1 MTNICLP
8 TLLSFFLLLSINGC
22 AQTEKQLQ
30 AKEPAMIPMTETYQ
44 RAADGI
50 GSRYYQDGSSSPF
63 TGVLYG
69 RYDNGELMTTQDY
82 VDGIGNGKW
91 TSYDPD
97 GRKNEEGTYVEN
109 RVEGPVTLFYEDG
122 SVKARGQYKHWK
134 QPIGKWI
141 YYDRQGNVVH
151 EMTYTP

>member
-1 MTNICLP
+1 MTYHKTILV
-8 TLLSFFLLLSINGC
+8 LILILLLSLNAC
-22 AQTEKQLQ
+22 TQSVKKSDS
-30 AKEPAMIPMTETYQ
+30 KETAMIPMSETYQ
-44 RAADGI
+44 RASDGI
-50 GSRYYQDGSSSPF
+50 GSRYYQAGSSTPF

-97 GRKNEEGTYVEN
+97 GRKNEEGTYVDN

-122 SVKARGQYKHWK
+122 SVKARGQYRHWK
-134 QPIGKWI
+134 QPIGNWT
-141 YYDRQGNVVH
+141 YYDRNGNVVH
-151 EMTYTP
+151 KMTYTP